1 MNLKKPKFW
10 DKQEPNFFSYILIP
24 ITIFFK
30 IIVSLKPKS
39 KIKIKDIKTIC
50 VGNIY
55 LGGTGKTS
63 LAIKIK
69 EILTKK
75 NIKTCFVK
83 KFYTNQFDEQNLLK
97 SYGKLFVANKRID
110 ALNQAAKENYAVAIL
125 DDGLQDYSINY
136 DMSLVCFNTIN
147 WIGNGMTIPS
157 GPLRESLNVLKN
169 YNNIFLNGVNEDTL
183 EIEKKALKI
192 NPNINIH
199 KSKYIPKNLNEFNIN
214 SNYLVFSGI
223 GNHKTFISMLKEH
236 RFKIIKDL
244 EFSDHYNFT
253 DRDLDKIINLAETL
267 NCKIITTEKDYHR
280 LDKKYHESIKFIK
293 SELKLDD
300 EEKLVKILLN

>member
-97 SYGKLFVANKRID
+97 SYGRLFVANKRID
-110 ALNQAAKENYAVAIL
+110 ALNQAVKENYAVAIL

-136 DMSLVCFNTIN
+136 DMTLVCFNTIN

-157 GPLRESLNVLKN
+157 GPLRESLNMLKN
-169 YNNIFLNGVNEDTL
+169 YNNIFLNGTNEDTL

-199 KSKYIPKNLNEFNIN
+199 KSKYIPKNLDEFNIN

-223 GNHKTFISMLKEH
+223 GNHKTFISMLKEYS
-236 RFKIIKDL
+236 FKIIKDL

-253 DRDLDKIINLAETL
+253 DKDLEKIINLAETH
-267 NCKIITTEKDYHR
+267 NCEVITTEKDYYR

>member
-10 DKQEPNFFSYILIP
+10 DKKEPNFFSYILIP

-39 KIKIKDIKTIC
+39 RIKIKDIKTIC

-83 KFYTNQFDEQNLLK
+83 KFYTNQFDEQKLLK

-136 DMSLVCFNTIN
+136 DISLVCFNTIN

-183 EIEKKALKI
+183 EIERKALKI

-214 SNYLVFSGI
+214 NNYLVFSGI

-236 RFKIIKDL
+236 RFKIVKNL

>member
-97 SYGKLFVANKRID
+97 SYGRLFVANKRID
-110 ALNQAAKENYAVAIL
+110 ALNQAVKENYTVAIL

-214 SNYLVFSGI
+214 NNYLVFSGI

-236 RFKIIKDL
+236 KFKIIKDL

-267 NCKIITTEKDYHR
+267 NCKVVTTEKDYYR
-280 LDKKYHESIKFIK
+280 LDEKYHENIKFIK

>member
-10 DKQEPNFFSYILIP
+10 DKEEPNFFSYILIP

-83 KFYTNQFDEQNLLK
+83 KFYTNQFDEQKLLK

-110 ALNQAAKENYAVAIL
+110 ALNQAVKENYAVAIL

-223 GNHKTFISMLKEH
+223 GNHKTFISMLKEYS
-236 RFKIIKDL
+236 FKIIKDL

-253 DRDLDKIINLAETL
+253 DKDLEKIINLAETH
-267 NCKIITTEKDYHR
+267 NCKVITTEKDYYR

>member
-97 SYGKLFVANKRID
+97 SYGRLFVANKRID
-110 ALNQAAKENYAVAIL
+110 ALNQAVKENYTVAIL

-267 NCKIITTEKDYHR
+267 NCKVVTTEKDYYR
-280 LDKKYHESIKFIK
+280 LDEKYHENIKFIK

-300 EEKLVKILLN
+300 EEKLVKMLLN

>member
-1 MNLKKPKFW
+1 MNLKKPNFW
-10 DKQEPNFFSYILIP
+10 DKKEPNFFSYILIP

-136 DMSLVCFNTIN
+136 NISLVCFNTIN

-157 GPLRESLNVLKN
+157 GPLRENLNVLKN

-214 SNYLVFSGI
+214 NNYLVFSGI

-267 NCKIITTEKDYHR
+267 NCKVVTTEKDYYR
-280 LDKKYHESIKFIK
+280 LNEKYHENIKFIK

>member
-97 SYGKLFVANKRID
+97 SYGRLFVANKRID
-110 ALNQAAKENYAVAIL
+110 ALNQAVKENYAVAIL

-267 NCKIITTEKDYHR
+267 NCKVITTEKDYHR
-280 LDKKYHESIKFIK
+280 LNKKYHESIKFIK

>member
-1 MNLKKPKFW
+1 MNLKKPNFW
-10 DKQEPNFFSYILIP
+10 DKKKPNFFSYILIP

-30 IIVSLKPKS
+30 IIVSLNPKS
-39 KIKIKDIKTIC
+39 RIKIKDIKTIC

-97 SYGKLFVANKRID
+97 SYGRLFVANKRID
-110 ALNQAAKENYAVAIL
+110 ALNQAVKENYTVAIL
-125 DDGLQDYSINY
+125 DDGLQDYSISY

-214 SNYLVFSGI
+214 NNYLVFSGI

-267 NCKIITTEKDYHR
+267 KCKVITTEKDYYR
-280 LDKKYHESIKFIK
+280 LDEKYHESIKFIK

>member
-10 DKQEPNFFSYILIP
+10 DKQKPNFFSYILIP

-63 LAIKIK
+63 LAITIK

-110 ALNQAAKENYAVAIL
+110 ALNQAVKENYTVAIL

-136 DMSLVCFNTIN
+136 DISLVCFNTIN

-169 YNNIFLNGVNEDTL
+169 YNNIFLNGVNEDTI

-214 SNYLVFSGI
+214 NNYLIFSGI

-253 DRDLDKIINLAETL
+253 DRDLDKIIKLAETL
-267 NCKIITTEKDYHR
+267 NCKVVTTEKDYYR
-280 LDKKYHESIKFIK
+280 LDEKYHENIKFIK

>member
-24 ITIFFK
+24 ITIFIK

-39 KIKIKDIKTIC
+39 KIKIKNIKTIC

-55 LGGTGKTS
+55 IGGTGKTS

-199 KSKYIPKNLNEFNIN
+199 KSRYIPKNLNEFNIN

-253 DRDLDKIINLAETL
+253 DKDLDKIINLGKTL
-267 NCKIITTEKDYHR
+267 NCKVITTEKDYYR
-280 LDKKYHESIKFIK
+280 LDEKYHESIKFIK

>member
-83 KFYTNQFDEQNLLK
+83 KFYTNQFDEQKLLK

-136 DMSLVCFNTIN
+136 DISLVCFNTIN

-157 GPLRESLNVLKN
+157 GPLREPINELKK
-169 YNNIFLNGVNEDTL
+169 YQHVFLNGNL
-183 EIEKKALKI
+183 ENTNSIKQELYKI
-192 NPNINIH
+192 NPEINIH
-199 KSKYIPKNLNEFNIN
+199 IGKYEPINLDEFDKKE
-214 SNYLVFSGI
+214 NYLVFSGI
-223 GNHKTFISMLKEH
+223 GNHGTFISMLKNNK
-236 RFKIIKDL
+236 FKISK
-244 EFSDHYNFT
+244 EYEYPDHYEYKNQ
-253 DRDLDKIINLAETL
+253 DIDKILNEASNL
-267 NCKIITTEKDYHR
+267 NCKIITTEKDYLR
-280 LDKKYHESIKFIK
+280 LKNNKNNFKIKYIK
-293 SELKLDD
+293 SELKIID
-300 EEKLVKILLN
+300 EEKLIKSIL

>member
-83 KFYTNQFDEQNLLK
+83 KFYTKQFDEQKLLK

-136 DMSLVCFNTIN
+136 DISLVCFNTIN

-214 SNYLVFSGI
+214 NNYLVFSGI

-253 DRDLDKIINLAETL
+253 DRDLDKIINLGETL
-267 NCKIITTEKDYHR
+267 NCKVITTEKDYYR
-280 LDKKYHESIKFIK
+280 LDEKYYESIKFIK

>member
-39 KIKIKDIKTIC
+39 KIKVKDIKTIC

-97 SYGKLFVANKRID
+97 SYGRLFVANKRID
-110 ALNQAAKENYAVAIL
+110 ALNQAVKENYTVAIL

-214 SNYLVFSGI
+214 NNYLVFSGI

-236 RFKIIKDL
+236 GFKIIKDL

-267 NCKIITTEKDYHR
+267 NCKVVTTEKDYYR
-280 LDKKYHESIKFIK
+280 LDEKYHENIKFIK

>member
-83 KFYTNQFDEQNLLK
+83 KFYTNQLDEQNLLK
-97 SYGKLFVANKRID
+97 SYGRLFVANKRID
-110 ALNQAAKENYAVAIL
+110 ALNQAVKESYAVAIL

-136 DMSLVCFNTIN
+136 DIGLVCFNTIN

-199 KSKYIPKNLNEFNIN
+199 KSKYIPKNLDEFNIY

-253 DRDLDKIINLAETL
+253 DRDLDKIINLGETL
-267 NCKIITTEKDYHR
+267 NCKVITTEKDYYR
-280 LDKKYHESIKFIK
+280 LDEKYHESIKFIK

>member
-1 MNLKKPKFW
+1 MNLKKPEFW
-10 DKQEPNFFSYILIP
+10 DRKEPNFFSYILIP

-39 KIKIKDIKTIC
+39 KIKINNIKTIC

-55 LGGTGKTS
+55 IGGTGKTS

-75 NIKTCFVK
+75 NIKSCFVK
-83 KFYTNQFDEQNLLK
+83 KFYSNQYDEQNLLK
-97 SYGKLFVANKRID
+97 SYGRIFIANKRID
-110 ALNQAAKENYAVAIL
+110 ALSQAIKENYEVAIL

-136 DMSLVCFNTIN
+136 DISLVCFNTIN

-169 YNNIFLNGVNEDTL
+169 YNNIFLNGVNENTL

-236 RFKIIKDL
+236 KFNIIKDL
-244 EFSDHYNFT
+244 EFSDHYKFT

-267 NCKIITTEKDYHR
+267 NCKVITTEKDYYR
-280 LDKKYHESIKFIK
+280 LDEKYHESIRFIK

>member
-1 MNLKKPKFW
+1 MNLKKPNFW
-10 DKQEPNFFSYILIP
+10 DKKEPNFFSYILIP

-83 KFYTNQFDEQNLLK
+83 KFYTNQLDEQKLLK

-136 DMSLVCFNTIN
+136 NISLVCFNTIN

-169 YNNIFLNGVNEDTL
+169 YNNIFLNGLNEDTL

-214 SNYLVFSGI
+214 NNYLVFSGI

-253 DRDLDKIINLAETL
+253 DIDLDKIINLAETL
-267 NCKIITTEKDYHR
+267 NCKVVTTEKDYNR
-280 LDKKYHESIKFIK
+280 LDEKYHENIKFIK

>member
-39 KIKIKDIKTIC
+39 KIKVKDIKTIC

-97 SYGKLFVANKRID
+97 SYGRLFVANKRID
-110 ALNQAAKENYAVAIL
+110 ALNQAVKENYTVAIL
-125 DDGLQDYSINY
+125 DDGLQDYSISY

-214 SNYLVFSGI
+214 NNYLVFSGI

-236 RFKIIKDL
+236 GFKIIKDL

-267 NCKIITTEKDYHR
+267 NCKVVTTEKDYYR
-280 LDKKYHESIKFIK
+280 LDEKYHENIKFIK

>member
-10 DKQEPNFFSYILIP
+10 DKQKPNFFSYILIP

-83 KFYTNQFDEQNLLK
+83 KFYTKQFDEQKLLK

-125 DDGLQDYSINY
+125 DDGLQDYTINY
-136 DMSLVCFNTIN
+136 DISLVCFNTIN

-183 EIEKKALKI
+183 EIERKALKI

-267 NCKIITTEKDYHR
+267 NCKIITTEKDYHT
-280 LDKKYHESIKFIK
+280 LDEKYHETIKFIK

>member
-10 DKQEPNFFSYILIP
+10 DKKEPNFFSYILIP

-136 DMSLVCFNTIN
+136 NISLVCFNTIN

-169 YNNIFLNGVNEDTL
+169 YNNIFLNGLNEDTL

-267 NCKIITTEKDYHR
+267 NCKIITTEKDYYR
-280 LDKKYHESIKFIK
+280 LDEKYHESIKFIK

>member
-267 NCKIITTEKDYHR
+267 NCKVITTEKDYYR
-280 LDKKYHESIKFIK
+280 LDEKYHESIKFIK

>member
-136 DMSLVCFNTIN
+136 NISLVCFNTIN

-267 NCKIITTEKDYHR
+267 KCKVITTEKDYYR
-280 LDKKYHESIKFIK
+280 LDEKYHESIKFIK

>member
-97 SYGKLFVANKRID
+97 SYGRLFVANKRVD
-110 ALNQAAKENYAVAIL
+110 ALNQAVKENYTVAIL

-136 DMSLVCFNTIN
+136 DIRLVCFNTIN

-169 YNNIFLNGVNEDTL
+169 YNNIFLNGVNEDTI

-236 RFKIIKDL
+236 KFKIIKDV
-244 EFSDHYNFT
+244 EFSDHYYFT

-267 NCKIITTEKDYHR
+267 NCKVITTEKDYYR
-280 LDKKYHESIKFIK
+280 LEEKYHESIKFIK

>member
-10 DKQEPNFFSYILIP
+10 DKQKPNFFSYILIP

-110 ALNQAAKENYAVAIL
+110 ALNQAVKENYTVAIL

-183 EIEKKALKI
+183 ELEKKALKI

-223 GNHKTFISMLKEH
+223 GNHKTFISMLKEYS
-236 RFKIIKDL
+236 FKIIKDL

-267 NCKIITTEKDYHR
+267 NCKVITTEKDYYR
-280 LDKKYHESIKFIK
+280 LDEKYYESIKFIK

>member
-83 KFYTNQFDEQNLLK
+83 KFYTNQFDEQKLLK

-110 ALNQAAKENYAVAIL
+110 ALNQAVKENYAVAIL

-223 GNHKTFISMLKEH
+223 GNHKTFISMLKEYS
-236 RFKIIKDL
+236 FKIIKDL

-253 DRDLDKIINLAETL
+253 DKDLEKIINLAETH
-267 NCKIITTEKDYHR
+267 NCKVITTEKDYYR

>member
-97 SYGKLFVANKRID
+97 SYGRLFVANKRID
-110 ALNQAAKENYAVAIL
+110 ALNQAVKENYTVAIL

-214 SNYLVFSGI
+214 NNYLVFSGI

-267 NCKIITTEKDYHR
+267 NCKVVTTEKDYYR
-280 LDKKYHESIKFIK
+280 LDEKYHENIKFIK

>member
-83 KFYTNQFDEQNLLK
+83 KFYTNQFDEQKLLK

-136 DMSLVCFNTIN
+136 NISLVCFNTIN

-199 KSKYIPKNLNEFNIN
+199 KSKYIPKNLDEFNIN

-253 DRDLDKIINLAETL
+253 DRDLDKIINLGETL
-267 NCKIITTEKDYHR
+267 NCKVITTEKDYYR
-280 LDKKYHESIKFIK
+280 LDEKYHESIKFIK

>member
-136 DMSLVCFNTIN
+136 NISLVCFNTIN

-267 NCKIITTEKDYHR
+267 NCKVITTEKDYYR
-280 LDKKYHESIKFIK
+280 LDEKYYESIKFIK

>member
-10 DKQEPNFFSYILIP
+10 DKQKPNFFSYILIP

-97 SYGKLFVANKRID
+97 SYGRLFVANKRID

-136 DMSLVCFNTIN
+136 DISLVCFNTIN

-183 EIEKKALKI
+183 EIERKALKI

-236 RFKIIKDL
+236 RFKIVKNL

>member
-10 DKQEPNFFSYILIP
+10 DKQKPNFFSYILIP

-83 KFYTNQFDEQNLLK
+83 KFYTNQFDEQNLLE
-97 SYGKLFVANKRID
+97 SYGKLFVANERID
-110 ALNQAAKENYAVAIL
+110 ALNQAVKENYAFAIL

-136 DMSLVCFNTIN
+136 DISLVCFNTIN

-280 LDKKYHESIKFIK
+280 LDEKYYESIKFIK

>member
-1 MNLKKPKFW
+1 MNLKKPNFW
-10 DKQEPNFFSYILIP
+10 DKKEPNFFSYILIP

-39 KIKIKDIKTIC
+39 RIKIKDIKTIC

-83 KFYTNQFDEQNLLK
+83 KFYTNQFDEQKLLK

-110 ALNQAAKENYAVAIL
+110 ALNQAVKENYAVAIL
-125 DDGLQDYSINY
+125 DDGLQDYSIYY
-136 DMSLVCFNTIN
+136 DISLVCFNTIN

-183 EIEKKALKI
+183 EIERKALKI

-214 SNYLVFSGI
+214 NNYLVFSGI

-236 RFKIIKDL
+236 RFKIVKNL

>member
-83 KFYTNQFDEQNLLK
+83 KFYTNQFDEQNLLE

-110 ALNQAAKENYAVAIL
+110 ALNQAVKENYAVAIL

-136 DMSLVCFNTIN
+136 DISLVCFNTIN

-169 YNNIFLNGVNEDTL
+169 YNNIFLNGVNEDTI

-214 SNYLVFSGI
+214 NNYLVFSGI

-253 DRDLDKIINLAETL
+253 DRDLGKIINLAETL
-267 NCKIITTEKDYHR
+267 NCKVVTTEKDYYR
-280 LDKKYHESIKFIK
+280 LDERYHESIKFIK
-293 SELKLDD
+293 AELKLDD

>member
-30 IIVSLKPKS
+30 IIISLKPKS
-39 KIKIKDIKTIC
+39 KIKIKNIKTIC

-55 LGGTGKTS
+55 IGGTGKTS

-83 KFYTNQFDEQNLLK
+83 KFYSNQFDEHNLLK
-97 SYGKLFVANKRID
+97 SYGKLFVANKRIN
-110 ALNQAAKENYAVAIL
+110 ALNQAVKENYAVAIL

-199 KSKYIPKNLNEFNIN
+199 KSKYIPKNLNEFNLN
-214 SNYLVFSGI
+214 NNYLVFSGI

-253 DRDLDKIINLAETL
+253 DRDLGKIINLAETL
-267 NCKIITTEKDYHR
+267 NCKVVTTEKDYYR
-280 LDKKYHESIKFIK
+280 LDERYHESIKFIK
-293 SELKLDD
+293 AELKLDD

>member
-1 MNLKKPKFW
+1 MNLKKPEFW
-10 DKQEPNFFSYILIP
+10 DRKEPNFFSYILIP

-39 KIKIKDIKTIC
+39 KIKINNIKTIC

-55 LGGTGKTS
+55 IGGTGKTS

-75 NIKTCFVK
+75 NIKSCFVK
-83 KFYTNQFDEQNLLK
+83 KFYSNQYDEQNLLK
-97 SYGKLFVANKRID
+97 SYGRIFIANKRID
-110 ALNQAAKENYAVAIL
+110 ALSQAIKENYEVAIL

-136 DMSLVCFNTIN
+136 DISLVCFNTIN

-169 YNNIFLNGVNEDTL
+169 YNNIFLNGVNENTL

-236 RFKIIKDL
+236 KFNIIKDL
-244 EFSDHYNFT
+244 EFSDHYKFT

-267 NCKIITTEKDYHR
+267 NCKVITTEKDYYR
-280 LDKKYHESIKFIK
+280 LDEKYHESIKFIK

>member
-1 MNLKKPKFW
+1 MNLKKPNFW
-10 DKQEPNFFSYILIP
+10 DKKEPNFFSYILIP

-39 KIKIKDIKTIC
+39 RIKIKDIKTIC

-83 KFYTNQFDEQNLLK
+83 KFYTNQFDEQKLLK

-110 ALNQAAKENYAVAIL
+110 ALNQATKENYAVAIL

-136 DMSLVCFNTIN
+136 DISLVCFNTIN

-223 GNHKTFISMLKEH
+223 GNHKTFISMLKEY

-253 DRDLDKIINLAETL
+253 DRDLDKIIKLAETL
-267 NCKIITTEKDYHR
+267 NCKVVTTEKDYYR
-280 LDKKYHESIKFIK
+280 LDEKYHENIKFIK

>member
-1 MNLKKPKFW
+1 
-10 DKQEPNFFSYILIP
+10 
-24 ITIFFK
+24 
-30 IIVSLKPKS
+30 
-39 KIKIKDIKTIC
+39 
-50 VGNIY
+50 
-55 LGGTGKTS
+55 
-63 LAIKIK
+63 
-69 EILTKK
+69 
-75 NIKTCFVK
+75 
-83 KFYTNQFDEQNLLK
+83 
-97 SYGKLFVANKRID
+97 
-110 ALNQAAKENYAVAIL
+110 
-125 DDGLQDYSINY
+125 
-136 DMSLVCFNTIN
+136 
-147 WIGNGMTIPS
+147 MTIPS

-169 YNNIFLNGVNEDTL
+169 YNNIFLNGVNEDTI

-253 DRDLDKIINLAETL
+253 DRDLDKIINLAESL
-267 NCKIITTEKDYHR
+267 NCKIITTEKDYYR
-280 LDKKYHESIKFIK
+280 LDEKYHESIKFIK

>member
-10 DKQEPNFFSYILIP
+10 DKKDPNFFSYILIP

-39 KIKIKDIKTIC
+39 RIKIKDIKTIC
-50 VGNIY
+50 IGNIY

-83 KFYTNQFDEQNLLK
+83 KFYTNQFDEQKLLK

-125 DDGLQDYSINY
+125 DDGLQDYSINC
-136 DMSLVCFNTIN
+136 DVSLVCFNTIN

-267 NCKIITTEKDYHR
+267 KCKIITTEKDYYR
-280 LDKKYHESIKFIK
+280 LDEKYHESIKFIK

>member
-1 MNLKKPKFW
+1 MNLKKPEFW
-10 DKQEPNFFSYILIP
+10 DKKEPNFFSYILIP

-63 LAIKIK
+63 LAIKIN

-75 NIKTCFVK
+75 NIKTCFIK

-97 SYGKLFVANKRID
+97 SYGRLFVANKRVD
-110 ALNQAAKENYAVAIL
+110 ALNQAVKENYTVAIL
-125 DDGLQDYSINY
+125 DDGLQDCSINY

-214 SNYLVFSGI
+214 NNYLVFSGI

-267 NCKIITTEKDYHR
+267 NCKVVTTEKDYYR
-280 LDKKYHESIKFIK
+280 LDEKYHENIKFIK

>member
-83 KFYTNQFDEQNLLK
+83 KFYNNQFDEQNLLK
-97 SYGKLFVANKRID
+97 SYGKLFIANKRID

-136 DMSLVCFNTIN
+136 DISLVCFNTIN

-253 DRDLDKIINLAETL
+253 DRDLDKIINLGETL
-267 NCKIITTEKDYHR
+267 NCKVITTEKDYYR
-280 LDKKYHESIKFIK
+280 LDEKYHESIKFIK

>member
-97 SYGKLFVANKRID
+97 SYGRLFVANKRID
-110 ALNQAAKENYAVAIL
+110 ALNQAVKENYTVAIL

-267 NCKIITTEKDYHR
+267 KCKVITTEKDYYR
-280 LDKKYHESIKFIK
+280 LDEKYHESIKFIK

>member
-97 SYGKLFVANKRID
+97 SYGRLFVANKRID
-110 ALNQAAKENYAVAIL
+110 ALNQAVKENYAVAIL

-214 SNYLVFSGI
+214 NNYLVFSGI

-244 EFSDHYNFT
+244 EFSDVT
-253 DRDLDKIINLAETL
+253 TL
-267 NCKIITTEKDYHR
+267 H
-280 LDKKYHESIKFIK
+280 LSVSAKFMILSK
-293 SELKLDD
+293 SLSVKL
-300 EEKLVKILLN
+300 